1 MSLIAPA
8 VAVPPAPTLRKGLAW
23 GRWLLLRRLSQFGIL
38 VLFLIGPW
46 LGIWIVKGNLSSS
59 LTLGVLPLTDPL
71 LVLQSLAAG
80 ALPYRDALLGAAI
93 VVAFYLLVG
102 GRVFC
107 SWACPV
113 NLVTDGAAA
122 LRRRLGLKGGRAPAA
137 ATRYWLLAG
146 ILITS
151 AVTGQIVWEYVNPV
165 SMLHRG
171 LIFGMGLAWLV
182 VLGIFLYDLLIASR
196 GWCGH
201 LCPMGALYSLLGRT
215 ALPRVSAAHRQ
226 ACDDCLDCFVVC
238 PEPQVIRPALKGA
251 GTPLILDANCTNC
264 GRCIEVCD
272 RDVFRF
278 TQRFDR
284 RTTP

>member
-1 MSLIAPA
+1 MSAGLQTTVLPA
-8 VAVPPAPTLRKGLAW
+8 STLRKGLAW
-23 GRWLLLRRLSQFGIL
+23 GRWLMLRRFSQLAIL
-38 VLFLIGPW
+38 ALFLLGPW

-80 ALPYRDALLGAAI
+80 HVPYRDALIGAAI
-93 VVAFYLLVG
+93 VVVFYLLVG

-107 SWACPV
+107 AWACPV
-113 NLVTDGAAA
+113 NIVTDGAAA

-137 ATRYWLLAG
+137 ATRYWLLGG
-146 ILITS
+146 ILIVS
-151 AVTGQIVWEYVNPV
+151 ALTGQIVWEYVNPV

-171 LIFGMGLAWLV
+171 LIFGMGLAWVV

-201 LCPMGALYSLLGRT
+201 LCPMGALYGLLGKT
-215 ALPRVSAAHRQ
+215 ALPRVAASKRQ
-226 ACDDCLDCFVVC
+226 DCDDCLDCFVVC
-238 PEPQVIRPALKGA
+238 PEPQVIRPALKGS
-251 GTPLILDANCTNC
+251 GSPLIFDSNCTNC

-284 RTTP
+284 RTTS